1 MCYTQI
7 GGLLLAT
14 IITKILV
21 PVLYAIFVLD
31 LKILKWEEKR
41 PAGMDELPPDG
52 GRGDGALIAPAATQ
66 PTAPAP
72 TV

>member
-1 MCYTQI
+1 MCYTQM

-41 PAGMDELPPDG
+41 PADMDELPPDG
-52 GRGDGALIAPAATQ
+52 GRDDGAVVAPAASL
-66 PTAPAP
+66 PAP
-72 TV
+72 SSLV